1 MVQAQR
7 TSSMRSAL
15 LLGNGFVVSSS
26 AAIVSSSQ
34 TDPPSAQTSR
44 TRTMHLHG
52 SRFWSVSGS
61 AWPIVENWKS
71 RFRKRRLHDT
81 SRDKEEFFL
90 NGYGLPSFPSGVLP
104 MWFEQGRFRS
114 NGQAGLQQAY
124 GALRRET
131 HSTAWRWW
139 ICSHQENAPFMARV
153 NHGVDM
159 PETINDRLNAEPVGR
174 VMCITSGA

>member
-61 AWPIVENWKS
+61 VWPIVENWKS

-81 SRDKEEFFL
+81 SLDKEDFFSMDTDCLRSRPGFCRCGL
-90 NGYGLPSFPSGVLP
+90 NRDDSGRTVRP
-104 MWFEQGRFRS
+104 GCNKHMVRS
-114 NGQAGLQQAY
+114 VGKPT
-124 GALRRET
+124 ALHGGGGFAPARKT
-131 HSTAWRWW
+131 HRS
-139 ICSHQENAPFMARV
+139 
-153 NHGVDM
+153 
-159 PETINDRLNAEPVGR
+159 
-174 VMCITSGA
+174 